1 MLIVDSSFFNIF
13 NISFILGNANQAL
26 SSINNVVLT
35 ESSAKRIFGT
45 VNVVGKTILLNHQSE
60 MLVTGVV
67 KDLPE
72 NLSFKAEIFVSF
84 ANSPEQRLFYKMSSS
99 NNEDSFPCNIFVELY
114 KNVNVNTIG
123 EMISSF
129 NILDNFLYPKKV
141 ILTPLESN
149 YFNTDYNDA
158 DLLHGNTDLMK
169 LLTVIGVF
177 ILLLAVIN
185 FINLT
190 TASYKHRLKEFGVK
204 KCLGADRLSLIKQL
218 LTESFLLTIM
228 SAVFGILIAE
238 IFLPYFNQF
247 INQSLPLLIFNDF
260 RFLILFIAFILLL
273 SLIIGILPSLILSKI
288 SPLQLFKRTLSL
300 KGSEKNYRNIFT
312 TFQFSIAIILITGSI
327 IILEQIDFVKHRS
340 PGFNT
345 EHLLYLKVHYT
356 QGNNIQVLAD
366 KLEQYH
372 GTKSLTKTFGIPGEI
387 LLTSGGFSTIAIDST
402 ALKTFGFNIIKG
414 RNLLPGDADRAVLIN
429 QTAFNQLKTKDGGDM
444 KLMGCNVVG
453 VVSDFQYS
461 PLYTKIGPL
470 ALWYNTGIT
479 PNTITM
485 RITGPVS
492 QAVKYIRE
500 VWTEVCP
507 DYPLNF
513 GFYNDYFAS
522 MYQKEENLASLVSIF
537 SILAVVISCLGIFG
551 LAVFQSEQRIKEIGI
566 RKVLGAS
573 VTEIIFL
580 LTKSFTKWVI
590 FANILAVPVSYYLLN
605 KWLQNFAYR
614 IEISWWIFVLAG
626 STALLIA
633 LTTISVQAVKAAIAN
648 PVESLRYE

>member
-1 MLIVDSSFFNIF
+1 
-13 NISFILGNANQAL
+13 
-26 SSINNVVLT
+26 
-35 ESSAKRIFGT
+35 
-45 VNVVGKTILLNHQSE
+45 
-60 MLVTGVV
+60 
-67 KDLPE
+67 
-72 NLSFKAEIFVSF
+72 
-84 ANSPEQRLFYKMSSS
+84 
-99 NNEDSFPCNIFVELY
+99 
-114 KNVNVNTIG
+114 
-123 EMISSF
+123 MISSF
-129 NILDNFLYPKKV
+129 NSLDNFLYPKKV
-141 ILTPLESN
+141 ILTPLQSN

-158 DLLHGNTDLMK
+158 DLLHGNLDLMK

-177 ILLLAVIN
+177 ILFLAVIN

-190 TASYKHRLKEFGVK
+190 TASYNYRLKEFGVK
-204 KCLGADRLSLIKQL
+204 KCLGADRISLIKQL
-218 LTESFLLTIM
+218 LTESFLLTIV
-228 SAVFGILIAE
+228 SGVFGIIIAE
-238 IFLPYFNQF
+238 LFLPYFNQF
-247 INQSLPLLIFNDF
+247 IDQSLPLLIFSDL
-260 RFLILFIAFILLL
+260 RFLILFFAFILLL

-288 SPLQLFKRTLSL
+288 TPLQLFKHTLSV
-300 KGSEKNYRNIFT
+300 KGTARNSRNVLT

-327 IILEQIDFVKHRS
+327 IILGQIDYVKHRS

-345 EHLLYLKVHYT
+345 EQLLYIKVHYT

-366 KLEQYH
+366 KLKQYH
-372 GTKSLTKTFGIPGEI
+372 GTKSLTKTFGAPGEI
-387 LLTSGGFSTIAIDST
+387 LLTSEGFPTIAIDST
-402 ALKTFGFNIIKG
+402 ALNTFGFNILKG
-414 RNLLPGDADRAVLIN
+414 RELLPGDAERAVFIN
-429 QTAFNQLKTKDGGDM
+429 QTAFNRLKTKDLGDM

-470 ALWYNTGIT
+470 VLWYNTGIT

-485 RITGPVS
+485 RVTGPVGE
-492 QAVKYIRE
+492 AVKYIRE
-500 VWTEVCP
+500 VWNEVCP

-522 MYQKEENLASLVSIF
+522 MYKKEENLASLVSIF

-573 VTEIIFL
+573 VSEIIFL

-590 FANILAVPVSYYLLN
+590 FANVLAVPISYYLLN

-626 STALLIA
+626 STALFIA
-633 LTTISVQAVKAAIAN
+633 LTTISFQAVKAAAAN
-648 PVESLRYE
+648 PVESLKYE

>member
-1 MLIVDSSFFNIF
+1 MAGLAFGIAFIVLIGQYIYFENSYNRDLPNIDNIYRLADGTSKDYNLDYRIKDRILESVPGVKDVCLLNHFGIDVYAENRSFSLKHMLMVDSSFFNIF
-13 NISFILGNANQAL
+13 NVSFIFGDANQAL

-45 VNVVGKTILLNHQSE
+45 VNVVGKIILLNHQSE

-99 NNEDSFPCNIFVELY
+99 NNEDSFPCNIFVELH
-114 KNVNVNTIG
+114 KNADVYTIG
-123 EMISSF
+123 KMISSF
-129 NILDNFLYPKKV
+129 NNLDNFLYPKKV
-141 ILTPLESN
+141 ILTPLETN

-158 DLLHGNTDLMK
+158 DLLHGNIDLMK

-190 TASYKHRLKEFGVK
+190 TASYKYRLKEFGVK

-247 INQSLPLLIFNDF
+247 INQSLPLLIFKDF
-260 RFLILFIAFILLL
+260 RFFILFIAFILLL

-300 KGSEKNYRNIFT
+300 KGSEKNYRNILT

-345 EHLLYLKVHYT
+345 DHLLYLKVHYT

-366 KLEQYH
+366 KLEQFH
-372 GTKSLTKTFGIPGEI
+372 GIKSLTKTFGTPGEI
-387 LLTSGGFSTIAIDST
+387 LLTSGGIPTIAIDSLT
-402 ALKTFGFNIIKG
+402 LKTFGFNIIQG

-429 QTAFNQLKTKDGGDM
+429 QTAFNQLKTKDWGDL
-444 KLMGCNVVG
+444 KLMGCGVVG

-461 PLYTKIGPL
+461 PLYTKIGPI

-485 RITGPVS
+485 RISGPVGE
-492 QAVKYIRE
+492 AVKYITK

-507 DYPLNF
+507 DYPDLF
-513 GFYNDYFAS
+513 DVHF
-522 MYQKEENLASLVSIF
+522 
-537 SILAVVISCLGIFG
+537 
-551 LAVFQSEQRIKEIGI
+551 
-566 RKVLGAS
+566 
-573 VTEIIFL
+573 
-580 LTKSFTKWVI
+580 
-590 FANILAVPVSYYLLN
+590 
-605 KWLQNFAYR
+605 
-614 IEISWWIFVLAG
+614 
-626 STALLIA
+626 
-633 LTTISVQAVKAAIAN
+633 
-648 PVESLRYE
+648 